1 MADLVIPKLGES
13 ISEAVIAKWLKNVG
27 ESVAVDEPVV
37 DLETD
42 KVSVALPSP
51 TAGVLAEQ
59 RYHAGDTVM
68 VGEVIGV
75 ITPGAETAAGPAKT
89 DGGGNGSGA
98 KATKSPPTP
107 ARAEAAALGETGA
120 IGQPTSASAK
130 KNDGPKVIGGV
141 AEQMEPAPRSA
152 RVPSVQTAGHEPA
165 AESVVPHSK
174 TLPPSVRKAIREG
187 ASYETPTLALAGRP
201 AEARAPLPPP
211 VAGDREEVVAMSP
224 LRKRIAQR
232 LVEAQHTAAILT
244 TFNEVD
250 MSAIMALRAK
260 YQEAFVARYGIKLG
274 FMSFFVRAC
283 VESLKLYPGVNAE
296 IRGDHVIYKKHYDF
310 GIAVGGGK
318 GLVVPVVR
326 NVDALSLAGIEKE
339 IGRLAVKAKGNTLT
353 LDDLSGGTFSITN
366 GGIYGSMMS
375 TPLLNMPQTGILGM
389 HNIVKRPIAV
399 GDSIELRPM
408 MYLALSYDHR
418 VVDGREAVQFL
429 VGVKERIEAP
439 ERLVLEV

>member
-1 MADLVIPKLGES
+1 MADLVIPPLGES
-13 ISEAVIAKWLKNVG
+13 ISEAVIGKWLKQVG
-27 ESVAVDEPVV
+27 DTVAADEPIA

-42 KVSVALPSP
+42 KVSVALPAP
-51 TAGVLAEQ
+51 AAGVLAEQ
-59 RYHAGDTVM
+59 RFAAGDTVR

-75 ITPGAETAAGPAKT
+75 ITTGAAATAPQPRTG
-89 DGGGNGSGA
+89 DGNGS
-98 KATKSPPTP
+98 KTP
-107 ARAEAAALGETGA
+107 ARAEAATLGGTAALG
-120 IGQPTSASAK
+120 QPSTSAAEK
-130 KNDGPKVIGGV
+130 ANDGPRVVGGV
-141 AEQMEPAPRSA
+141 VEQMEPAPRA
-152 RVPSVQTAGHEPA
+152 ATVPPVQTAGQEAQHEA
-165 AESVVPHSK
+165 VVPHSK

-187 ASYETPTLALAGRP
+187 AHYETPTVATPSGPP
-201 AEARAPLPPP
+201 AQARGPQPKPE
-211 VAGDREEVVAMSP
+211 VGEREEAVALSP

-250 MSAIMALRAK
+250 MSAVMALRAK
-260 YQEAFVARYGIKLG
+260 YQDAFVARYGIKLG

-296 IRGDHVIYKKHYDF
+296 MRGDYVIYKKHYDF

-326 NVDALSLAGIEKE
+326 NVDQLSLAGIEKE
-339 IGRLAVKAKGNTLT
+339 IARLAGKAKDNTLT
-353 LDDLSGGTFSITN
+353 LDELSGGTFSISN

-389 HNIVKRPIAV
+389 HNITKRPMAV
-399 GDSIELRPM
+399 GDEIVLRPM

>member
-1 MADLVIPKLGES
+1 
-13 ISEAVIAKWLKNVG
+13 VIAKWLKKVG
-27 ESVAVDEPVV
+27 ETIAVDEPVV

-42 KVSVALPSP
+42 KVSVALPAP
-51 TAGVLAEQ
+51 AAGVLAEQ
-59 RYHAGDTVM
+59 RFAAGDTVK

-75 ITPGAETAAGPAKT
+75 ITPETAQKS
-89 DGGGNGSGA
+89 DGNGS
-98 KATKSPPTP
+98 KKTP
-107 ARAEAAALGETGA
+107 ARAEAATLSGTGALG
-120 IGQPTSASAK
+120 QPSKEAG
-130 KNDGPKVIGGV
+130 GPKVIGGV
-141 AEQMEPAPRSA
+141 VEQMDPAPRTA
-152 RVPSVQTAGHEPA
+152 TVPAVQKAGHDEPTHDA
-165 AESVVPHSK
+165 TVPHSK
-174 TLPPSVRKAIREG
+174 TLPPSVRKALREG
-187 ASYETPTLALAGRP
+187 AHYETPTVAQPSGP
-201 AEARAPLPPP
+201 QQARSPQAPPQVPT
-211 VAGDREEVVAMSP
+211 AGDREEVVALSP
-224 LRKRIAQR
+224 PRKRIAQR

-250 MSAIMALRAK
+250 MTAVMALRAK
-260 YQEAFVARYGIKLG
+260 YQDAFVARYGIKLG

-283 VESLKLYPGVNAE
+283 VESLKLHPGLNAS
-296 IRGDHVIYKKHYDF
+296 IVGDHVIYKKHYDF

-326 NVDALSLAGIEKE
+326 NVDALSLAGVEKE
-339 IGRLAVKAKGNTLT
+339 IARLAGKAKDNTLT
-353 LDDLSGGTFSITN
+353 LDELSGGTFSISN

-389 HNIVKRPIAV
+389 HNITKRPMAV
-399 GDSIELRPM
+399 GDEIKLRPM

>member
-13 ISEAVIAKWLKNVG
+13 ISEAVIAKWLKKVG
-27 ESVAVDEPVV
+27 EPIEVDEPVV

-42 KVSVALPSP
+42 KVSVALPAP
-51 TAGVLAEQ
+51 AAGVLAEQ
-59 RYHAGDTVM
+59 RFAAGDTVK

-75 ITPGAETAAGPAKT
+75 ITPAAAGAAK
-89 DGGGNGSGA
+89 DGGGNGS
-98 KATKSPPTP
+98 KTTP
-107 ARAEAAALGETGA
+107 VRAEAAALGETA
-120 IGQPTSASAK
+120 ALGQPSLEKS
-130 KNDGPKVIGGV
+130 GPKVIGGPV
-141 AEQMEPAPRSA
+141 EQMDPAPRTA
-152 RVPSVQTAGHEPA
+152 TVPSTQTAGQHAPEHVEHHE
-165 AESVVPHSK
+165 VPHSK
-174 TLPPSVRKAIREG
+174 TLPPSVRKALREG
-187 ASYETPTLALAGRP
+187 AHYETPTVAQPRGQQQ
-201 AEARAPLPPP
+201 EARGPQPAPQ
-211 VAGDREEVVAMSP
+211 AGEREEVVAMSP

-250 MSAIMALRAK
+250 MTAVMALRTK
-260 YQEAFVARYGIKLG
+260 YQDAFVARYGIKLG

-283 VESLKLYPGVNAE
+283 VESMRLYPGLNAE

-339 IGRLAVKAKGNTLT
+339 IARLAGKAKDNTLT
-353 LDDLSGGTFSITN
+353 LDELSGGTFSISN

-389 HNIVKRPIAV
+389 HNITKRPMAIKTAV
-399 GDSIELRPM
+399 GDEISLRPM

>member
-13 ISEAVIAKWLKNVG
+13 ISEAVIGKWLKQVG
-27 ESVAVDEPVV
+27 ELIAIDEPVV

-42 KVSVALPSP
+42 KVSVALPAP
-51 TAGVLAEQ
+51 TAGVLTEQ
-59 RYHAGDTVM
+59 RFAAGDTVKI
-68 VGEVIGV
+68 GEVIGV
-75 ITPGAETAAGPAKT
+75 ITPGAAATTAAPKR
-89 DGGGNGSGA
+89 DGNGKGMQTS
-98 KATKSPPTP
+98 
-107 ARAEAAALGETGA
+107 ARAESAALGETGA
-120 IGQPTSASAK
+120 LGQPTTSLEE
-130 KNDGPKVIGGV
+130 NRGPKVVGGV
-141 AEQMEPAPRSA
+141 VEQMEPALRSA
-152 RVPSVQTAGHEPA
+152 RVPAVQTAGQEAPAEPA
-165 AESVVPHSK
+165 VVPHSK
-174 TLPPSVRKAIREG
+174 TLPPSVRKALREG
-187 ASYETPTLALAGRP
+187 AHEEAPVAEP
-201 AEARAPLPPP
+201 ASVARSSSSRARGPMPPP
-211 VAGDREEVVAMSP
+211 AVGEREEAVALTP
-224 LRKRIAQR
+224 LRKRIAER

-250 MSAIMALRAK
+250 MTAVMALRAK
-260 YQEAFVARYGIKLG
+260 YQDAFVGRYGIKLG

-283 VESLKLYPGVNAE
+283 VESLKLHAGVNAE
-296 IRGDHVIYKKHYDF
+296 IRGDYVIYKKHYDF

-326 NVDALSLAGIEKE
+326 NVDQLSLAGIEKE
-339 IGRLAVKAKGNTLT
+339 IARLAGKAKDNTLT
-353 LDDLSGGTFSITN
+353 LDELSGGTFSISN

-389 HNIVKRPIAV
+389 HNIVKRPMAV
-399 GDSIELRPM
+399 GDKIELRPM

>member
-27 ESVAVDEPVV
+27 ETIAVDEPVV

-42 KVSVALPSP
+42 KVSVALPAP
-51 TAGVLAEQ
+51 AAGVLAEQ
-59 RYHAGDTVM
+59 RFAAGETVK

-75 ITPGAETAAGPAKT
+75 ITPETAQKS
-89 DGGGNGSGA
+89 DGNGSQ
-98 KATKSPPTP
+98 KTP
-107 ARAEAAALGETGA
+107 ARAEAATLGGTGA
-120 IGQPTSASAK
+120 LGQPTKESG
-130 KNDGPKVIGGV
+130 GPKVIGGV
-141 AEQMEPAPRSA
+141 VEQMDPAPRTA
-152 RVPSVQTAGHEPA
+152 TVPSVQKAGHDAPA
-165 AESVVPHSK
+165 AEPDATVPHSK
-174 TLPPSVRKAIREG
+174 TLPPSVRKALREG
-187 ASYETPTLALAGRP
+187 AHYETATVAQPSGP
-201 AEARAPLPPP
+201 QQARAQQAPAQVPT
-211 VAGDREEVVAMSP
+211 AGEREEVVALSP

-250 MSAIMALRAK
+250 MTAVMALRAK
-260 YQEAFVARYGIKLG
+260 YQDAFVARYGIKLG

-283 VESLKLYPGVNAE
+283 VESLKLHPGLNAE

-326 NVDALSLAGIEKE
+326 NVDALSLAGVEKE
-339 IGRLAVKAKGNTLT
+339 IARLAGKAKANTLT
-353 LDDLSGGTFSITN
+353 LDELSGGTFSISN

-389 HNIVKRPIAV
+389 HNITKRPMAV
-399 GDSIELRPM
+399 GDEIKLRPM

>member
-13 ISEAVIAKWLKNVG
+13 ISEAVIAKWLKKVG
-27 ESVAVDEPVV
+27 EPIAVDEPVV

-42 KVSVALPSP
+42 KVSVALPAP
-51 TAGVLAEQ
+51 AAGVLAEQ
-59 RYHAGDTVM
+59 RFAAGDTVK

-75 ITPGAETAAGPAKT
+75 ITPETAQKS
-89 DGGGNGSGA
+89 DGNGS
-98 KATKSPPTP
+98 KKTP
-107 ARAEAAALGETGA
+107 ARAEAATLSGTGALG
-120 IGQPTSASAK
+120 QPSKDAG
-130 KNDGPKVIGGV
+130 GPKVIGGV
-141 AEQMEPAPRSA
+141 VEQMDPAPRA
-152 RVPSVQTAGHEPA
+152 ATVPAVQKAGHEEPA
-165 AESVVPHSK
+165 AANDATAAHDATVPHSK
-174 TLPPSVRKAIREG
+174 TLPPSVRKALREG
-187 ASYETPTLALAGRP
+187 AHYETPIVAQAAGP
-201 AEARAPLPPP
+201 APQQARAPQAPP
-211 VAGDREEVVAMSP
+211 VAGDREEVVALTP

-250 MSAIMALRAK
+250 MTAIMALRAK
-260 YQEAFVARYGIKLG
+260 YQDAFVARYGIKLG

-283 VESLKLYPGVNAE
+283 VESLKLYPGLNAE
-296 IRGDHVIYKKHYDF
+296 IRGDHIIYKRHYDF

-339 IGRLAVKAKGNTLT
+339 IARLAGKAKDNTLT
-353 LDDLSGGTFSITN
+353 LDELSGGTFSISN

-389 HNIVKRPIAV
+389 HNITKRPMAV
-399 GDSIELRPM
+399 GDEIKLRPM

>member
-1 MADLVIPKLGES
+1 VADLVIPKLGES
-13 ISEAVIAKWLKNVG
+13 ISEAVIAKWRKQVG
-27 ESVAVDEPVV
+27 ESIDVDEPVV

-42 KVSVALPSP
+42 KVSVALPAP
-51 TAGVLAEQ
+51 AAGVLAEQ
-59 RYHAGDTVM
+59 RFAAGDTVK

-75 ITPGAETAAGPAKT
+75 ITPAAAGATAAKG
-89 DGGGNGSGA
+89 DGNGSQ
-98 KATKSPPTP
+98 KTP
-107 ARAEAAALGETGA
+107 ARAEAATLGGTGALG
-120 IGQPTSASAK
+120 QPSKESG
-130 KNDGPKVIGGV
+130 GPKVIGGV
-141 AEQMEPAPRSA
+141 VEQMEPAPRAA
-152 RVPSVQTAGHEPA
+152 RVPSTQTAGHQAPEPVA
-165 AESVVPHSK
+165 HETHETHEVPHSK
-174 TLPPSVRKAIREG
+174 TLPPSVRKALREG
-187 ASYETPTLALAGRP
+187 AHYETPTVAQPRGQ
-201 AEARAPLPPP
+201 EARAPQPKPE
-211 VAGDREEVVAMSP
+211 AGEREEVVALSP

-250 MSAIMALRAK
+250 MTAVMALRAK
-260 YQEAFVARYGIKLG
+260 YQDAFVARYGIKLG

-296 IRGDHVIYKKHYDF
+296 IRGDYVIYKKHYDF

-339 IGRLAVKAKGNTLT
+339 IARLAGKAKDNTLT
-353 LDDLSGGTFSITN
+353 LDELQGGTFSISN

-389 HNIVKRPIAV
+389 HNITKRPMAV
-399 GDSIELRPM
+399 GDKIELRPM

>member
-1 MADLVIPKLGES
+1 
-13 ISEAVIAKWLKNVG
+13 
-27 ESVAVDEPVV
+27 
-37 DLETD
+37 
-42 KVSVALPSP
+42 
-51 TAGVLAEQ
+51 
-59 RYHAGDTVM
+59 
-68 VGEVIGV
+68 
-75 ITPGAETAAGPAKT
+75 
-89 DGGGNGSGA
+89 
-98 KATKSPPTP
+98 
-107 ARAEAAALGETGA
+107 
-120 IGQPTSASAK
+120 
-130 KNDGPKVIGGV
+130 
-141 AEQMEPAPRSA
+141 
-152 RVPSVQTAGHEPA
+152 
-165 AESVVPHSK
+165 
-174 TLPPSVRKAIREG
+174 
-187 ASYETPTLALAGRP
+187 
-201 AEARAPLPPP
+201 
-211 VAGDREEVVAMSP
+211 MSP

-250 MSAIMALRAK
+250 MSAVMALRGK
-260 YQEAFVARYGIKLG
+260 YQDAFVARYGIKLG

-283 VESLKLYPGVNAE
+283 VESLKLYPGLNAE
-296 IRGDHVIYKKHYDF
+296 LRGDHVIYKKHYDF

-339 IGRLAVKAKGNTLT
+339 IARLAGKAKDNTLT
-353 LDDLSGGTFSITN
+353 LDELSGGTFSISN

-389 HNIVKRPIAV
+389 HNITKRPMAV
-399 GDSIELRPM
+399 GDKIELRPM

>member
-13 ISEAVIAKWLKNVG
+13 ISEAVIAKWLKKVG
-27 ESVAVDEPVV
+27 EAIAVDEPVV

-42 KVSVALPSP
+42 KVSLALPAP
-51 TAGVLAEQ
+51 AAGVLAEQ
-59 RYHAGDTVM
+59 RFAEGDTVK

-75 ITPGAETAAGPAKT
+75 ITPGAAPTATPPKG
-89 DGGGNGSGA
+89 DGNGSN
-98 KATKSPPTP
+98 KTP
-107 ARAEAAALGETGA
+107 ARAEAAALGGTGA
-120 IGQPTSASAK
+120 LGQPSKESG
-130 KNDGPKVIGGV
+130 GPKVIGGV
-141 AEQMEPAPRSA
+141 VEQMDPAPRA
-152 RVPSVQTAGHEPA
+152 ATVPPVQTAGHEA
-165 AESVVPHSK
+165 AETTPEVPHSK
-174 TLPPSVRKAIREG
+174 TLPPSVRKALREG
-187 ASYETPTLALAGRP
+187 AHYETPVVAP
-201 AEARAPLPPP
+201 ARGPESRGPQPPP
-211 VAGDREEVVAMSP
+211 TVGEREEAVAMSP

-250 MSAIMALRAK
+250 MTAVMALRAK
-260 YQEAFVARYGIKLG
+260 YQDAFVARYGIKLG

-296 IRGDHVIYKKHYDF
+296 IRGDYVIYKKHYDF

-326 NVDALSLAGIEKE
+326 NVDQLSLAAIEKE
-339 IGRLAVKAKGNTLT
+339 IARLAGKAKDNTLT
-353 LDDLSGGTFSITN
+353 LDELSGGTFSISN

-389 HNIVKRPIAV
+389 HNITKRPMAV
-399 GDSIELRPM
+399 GDEIKLRPM